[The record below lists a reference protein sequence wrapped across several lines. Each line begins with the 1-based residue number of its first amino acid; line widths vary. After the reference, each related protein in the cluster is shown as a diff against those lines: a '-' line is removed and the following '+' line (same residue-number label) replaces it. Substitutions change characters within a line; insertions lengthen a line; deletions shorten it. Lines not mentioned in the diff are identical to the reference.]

1 MTVFGQQVVNNLQTE
16 AFIATAAGFS
26 LLCLQNSGISEA
38 FFDAQKVRILRKNPK
53 MSLAVQ
59 FCGFEQKKINDFC
72 RKCMKTA
79 PESDPESIKFA
90 DEKVKV

>member
-1 MTVFGQQVVNNLQTE
+1 
-16 AFIATAAGFS
+16 
-26 LLCLQNSGISEA
+26 
-38 FFDAQKVRILRKNPK
+38 

-59 FCGFEQKKINDFC
+59 FCGFEQKKINNFC